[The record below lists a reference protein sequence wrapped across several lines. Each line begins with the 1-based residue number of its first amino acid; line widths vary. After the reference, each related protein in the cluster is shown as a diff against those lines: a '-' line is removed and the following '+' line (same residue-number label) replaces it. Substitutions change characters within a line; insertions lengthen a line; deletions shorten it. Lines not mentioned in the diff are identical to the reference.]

1 MGRVRATL
9 HRVGTGLLAAL
20 GVTLFSVAG
29 VGLGA
34 SPALGSGAG
43 QVVYVPLVNPTAN
56 IAPVPDVFSSGP
68 CTGSMGDWTCANP
81 CVTPTMTWIPHG
93 NSPACAAYSM
103 EAINN
108 ARSQLGENPLTLP
121 SNWIELSDAEQL
133 FVIADMER
141 VSAGY
146 PPYLGINA
154 TLSLEAQSAAA
165 LGQDPSLAPGFPT
178 GTNPYG
184 ATGFDGS
191 WAGTDN
197 VLYADYMWMYDDGWG
212 GSVGTTSNIMC
223 SGPTSWACWGHRDNL
238 LGSGTSVGQGV
249 GLGCTTCEMGTAEVT
264 FNGGGSLVDLIELP
278 KGGIP
283 PMTFTWA
290 DELAYFSPGDNPP
303 LSPATTTVP
312 PIITNAFHFTK
323 LSFTRAGARL
333 AWRVSPDG
341 ANAIDVSIYSEPGCV
356 SAQTGRLTH
365 PPLTHA
371 GTIFIPARGTF
382 VHGVTYWVRGWVTTY
397 AGLTKSGCIRL
408 GRV

>member
-1 MGRVRATL
+1 MRGSTRPPRARKLAVALVGAVTFVLAVPVTVAMG
-9 HRVGTGLLAAL
+9 AA
-20 GVTLFSVAG
+20 VA
-29 VGLGA
+29 
-34 SPALGSGAG
+34 
-43 QVVYVPLVNPTAN
+43 PLVNPAAN
-56 IAPVPDVFSSGP
+56 IAPRPNIFASGP
-68 CTGSMGDWTCANP
+68 CRTVASRTTCANP
-81 CVTPTMTWIPHG
+81 CLGPGDSWRTKGDSPRCASFTM
-93 NSPACAAYSM
+93 A
-103 EAINN
+103 AINH
-108 ARSQLGENPLTLP
+108 ARARLGETALTLP
-121 SNWIELSDAEQL
+121 SNWTRLTYPEQL

-146 PPYLGINA
+146 PAYLGLNRA
-154 TLSLEAQSAAA
+154 LSLEAARAAVA
-165 LGQDPSLAPGFPT
+165 RSDPRIAPGFAIGRNPSGQPGFDGAWAT
-178 GTNPYG
+178 GTN
-184 ATGFDGS
+184 
-191 WAGTDN
+191 
-197 VLYADYMWMYDDGWG
+197 VLAADFVWMYDDGWG

-223 SGPTSWACWGHRDNL
+223 SGPTSWACWDHRDNL
-238 LGSGTSVGQGV
+238 LGSSTSVGQGV
-249 GLGCTTCEMGTAEVT
+249 GLGCTTCEMGTAEAT
-264 FNGGGSLVDLIELP
+264 SNGGGSLVDLIELP
-278 KGGIP
+278 QGGIP

-356 SAQTGRLTH
+356 SPQTGRLTH